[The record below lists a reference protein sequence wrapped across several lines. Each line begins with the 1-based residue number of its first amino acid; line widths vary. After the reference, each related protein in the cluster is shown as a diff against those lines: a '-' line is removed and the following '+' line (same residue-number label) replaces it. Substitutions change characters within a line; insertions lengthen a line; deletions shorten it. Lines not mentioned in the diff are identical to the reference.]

1 MYSYLAKHV
10 AKLDGK
16 AERAV
21 AVEAIRSQSLWACG
35 SSAMPLPLIR
45 QWKALSGSYPLERY
59 GMTET
64 GMILGNPLEPT
75 LRRPGTVGLPFPGME
90 VDIREDGQL
99 WCRGRQVRIESD
111 FVVLCC
117 SLLFFVVLSEFAL
130 RRRCSSLHLL
140 ASRGFFFLFSS
151 FFSCSLFRSSHL
163 WMRARR

>member
-10 AKLDGK
+10 AKMDGK

-35 SSAMPLPLIR
+35 SSAMPLPLIQ

-90 VDIREDGQL
+90 VDIRENGQL
-99 WCRGRQVRIESD
+99 WCRGRQVRID
-111 FVVLCC
+111 FQSFFFALRIRC
-117 SLLFFVVLSEFAL
+117 SLLHPGV
-130 RRRCSSLHLL
+130 
-140 ASRGFFFLFSS
+140 FSS
-151 FFSCSLFRSSHL
+151 FFSLVSPLDGDPTLTAVLRIL
-163 WMRARR
+163 GNARDHRREL

>member
-10 AKLDGK
+10 AKMDGK

-111 FVVLCC
+111 FV
-117 SLLFFVVLSEFAL
+117 LLSGFAL
-130 RRRCSSLHLL
+130 RRRCSS
-140 ASRGFFFLFSS
+140 FFVFSS
-151 FFSCSLFRSSHL
+151 FSPSHL
-163 WMRARR
+163 PCFARLTFG